1 MGFGTIALQSP
12 GDMGHAVG
20 ALLVERGEHVRSCL
34 AGRSTRTRDRAAR
47 AGIET
52 AASLQE
58 LLDGCDLVLSILPPA
73 AAEAFADDCAR
84 TLRGSSRPP
93 LFLDANAVAPATA
106 RRMAESLGAAG
117 VPFADGGLVGAPPAP
132 GRPATRLYVSG
143 PGSHA
148 LRALAVEGER
158 GAIDVRALGD
168 AIGAASGLKM
178 TYASIT
184 KGTLT
189 LYTAALLSAKRLGVY
204 EALAT
209 ELAES
214 QAVAWQR
221 MQVIPFLPADAER
234 WVAEMEE
241 ISATFAGAGAPEGFH
256 RAAAEIFGLLADTP
270 FAAETRE
277 SLDTSRTLEEAVRV
291 FAELAAKRGD

>member
-1 MGFGTIALQSP
+1 MGFGKIALQSP

-20 ALLVERGEHVRSCL
+20 AVLAERGEHVRSCL
-34 AGRSTRTRDRAAR
+34 TGRSALTRDRAVR
-47 AGIET
+47 AGIG
-52 AASLQE
+52 AAADLEE
-58 LLDGCDLVLSILPPA
+58 LVDGCDLVLSILPPA

-84 TLRGSSRPP
+84 ILRGASHPP

-106 RRMAESLGAAG
+106 RRMAETLGAAG

-132 GRPATRLYVSG
+132 GRAATRLYVSG
-143 PGSHA
+143 PGSDA
-148 LRALAVEGER
+148 LRALAVAGER

-168 AIGAASGLKM
+168 AIGAASALKM

-189 LYTAALLSAKRLGVY
+189 LHAAALLAAQRLGVY
-204 EALAT
+204 EALTT

-214 QAVAWQR
+214 QAAAWQR
-221 MQVIPFLPADAER
+221 MQVIPFLPADAAR
-234 WVAEMEE
+234 WIAEMEE
-241 ISATFAGAGAPEGFH
+241 ISATFGAAGAPEGFH
-256 RAAAEIFGLLADTP
+256 RAAAEIFRLLADTP

-277 SLDTSRTLEEAVRV
+277 SLDTSRTLEQAVRV

>member
-148 LRALAVEGER
+148 LRAL
-158 GAIDVRALGD
+158 GD